1 MTITKLKTKNQ
12 ITLPKEIVKKLNL
25 KPNELFSV
33 AVDGNCIKLIPVEL
47 EPKYTPQELNSIDKI
62 VEKEKGKARTVKV
75 GKEFSGYI
83 KKITK

>member
-47 EPKYTPQELNSIDKI
+47 EPKYTPQELNAIDKI
-62 VEKEKGKARTVKV
+62 VEKEKNKAKTVKA
-75 GKEFSGYI
+75 GKEFSDYI
-83 KKITK
+83 KKTTK